1 MRRPAAAPATAL
13 ASAAARAAVFALD
26 AVLIALFLL
35 RFHLVPFVPGLA
47 ALAGGIAV
55 ALLALCLAVA
65 AFVAIWRKGVR
76 GFGRTVVAFVLAL
89 LVLSPAGF
97 AAALALSMPEVV
109 DISTDVVDPPPL
121 VFAAKAR
128 PADANPVAYDPAN
141 IARQHEA
148 FPQIQSMLV
157 DIPADDM
164 RKLVLRLVRDRRWQ
178 LVSDARLAETAARVR
193 LPDITDIAPTD
204 RIEAVASSSLFGTI
218 DDVSIRIRT
227 EDGKSRVDMRSA
239 ARFGSYDFGANA
251 SRVEHFMTELRDL
264 ALLPDQASQ

>member
-1 MRRPAAAPATAL
+1 MRRLAAEPPTGL
-13 ASAAARAAVFALD
+13 ASAAGRAAVFALD
-26 AVLIALFLL
+26 AVIIALVLL

-55 ALLALCLAVA
+55 ALLALILAIA

-76 GFGRTVVAFVLAL
+76 GFGRTLIAFVLAL
-89 LVLSPAGF
+89 VVLAPAGF
-97 AAALALSMPEVV
+97 VAALALSMPEIV
-109 DISTDVVDPPPL
+109 DISTDGVDPPAL
-121 VFAAKAR
+121 NFAASTR
-128 PADANPVAYDPAN
+128 PLDANPVAYAPDN

-148 FPQIQSMLV
+148 FPQIQSMV
-157 DIPADDM
+157 IDIPADDM

-178 LVSDARLAETAARVR
+178 IVADVRLAETAARVR
-193 LPDITDIAPTD
+193 LPDIAPTD

-227 EDGKSRVDMRSA
+227 EDGKSRIDMRSA
-239 ARFGSYDFGANA
+239 ARFGAFDFGANA
-251 SRVEHFMTELRDL
+251 ARVERFMTELRDL